1 MYSVS
6 ILRCILDRSSC
17 VVMIRKSIGQ
27 ETKGCNRPWKI
38 PLPKAILCSQ
48 WTMLLLPPSCHC
60 CKYIGHHAILL
71 TQSLAKSCFVGRS
84 WNTSFLY
91 PHYKRCKSNFVV
103 LYFYASSSA
112 SSTFLQRLLVKI
124 LSFVFVNEWRK
135 RRDRKTLLA
144 YYWSSKSCGLRSVL
158 SVSEYLPS
166 NIQSLNSLMS

>member
-1 MYSVS
+1 
-6 ILRCILDRSSC
+6 
-17 VVMIRKSIGQ
+17 MIRKSIGQ

-48 WTMLLLPPSCHC
+48 WTMLLPPSCHC

-103 LYFYASSSA
+103 LYFYASSSLLLQLFFNVFLLRFCPL
-112 SSTFLQRLLVKI
+112 SLSTNGENDGIGKLCWPTIGPQKVVDWEVYCLYLNICLQIFKAWIVSWV
-124 LSFVFVNEWRK
+124 SFREDN
-135 RRDRKTLLA
+135 TMCTNTA
-144 YYWSSKSCGLRSVL
+144 
-158 SVSEYLPS
+158 
-166 NIQSLNSLMS
+166 Q

>member
-1 MYSVS
+1 
-6 ILRCILDRSSC
+6 
-17 VVMIRKSIGQ
+17 MIRKSIGQ

-48 WTMLLLPPSCHC
+48 WTMLLPPSCHC

-124 LSFVFVNEWRK
+124 LSFVFVNEKWRK
-135 RRDRKTLLA
+135 RRDRKTLSWPSIGPQKVVDWEVYCLYLNICLQIFKA
-144 YYWSSKSCGLRSVL
+144 WI
-158 SVSEYLPS
+158 VSWVSFMEDMTMCT
-166 NIQSLNSLMS
+166 NTAQ

>member
-1 MYSVS
+1 
-6 ILRCILDRSSC
+6 
-17 VVMIRKSIGQ
+17 MIRKSIGQ

-48 WTMLLLPPSCHC
+48 WTMLLPPSCHC

-103 LYFYASSSA
+103 LYFYASSSLLLQLFFNVFLLRFCPL
-112 SSTFLQRLLVKI
+112 SLSTNGENDGIGKLCWPTIGPQKVVDWEVYCLYLNICLQIFK
-124 LSFVFVNEWRK
+124 
-135 RRDRKTLLA
+135 A
-144 YYWSSKSCGLRSVL
+144 
-158 SVSEYLPS
+158 
-166 NIQSLNSLMS
+166 